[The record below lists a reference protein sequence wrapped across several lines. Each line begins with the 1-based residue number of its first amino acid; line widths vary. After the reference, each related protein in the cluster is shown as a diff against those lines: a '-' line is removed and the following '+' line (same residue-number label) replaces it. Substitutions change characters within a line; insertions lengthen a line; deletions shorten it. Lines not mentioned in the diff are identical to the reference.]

1 MTRGVLLLLVM
12 LAAPLTGLWFGGAP
26 APGVSTW
33 TVAAAA
39 ACVLLADLLGPPK
52 NAGGRI
58 GSAALAAVLFAVGYS
73 VGLREQE
80 QAVTEVSTRAEEVRR
95 ALEVY
100 HDTWSEY
107 PDELADLDL
116 AVPGKRILR
125 GGLLEYERTFT
136 GYRMTFEDGFGRYE
150 ADHRHG
156 FLPVK

>member
-1 MTRGVLLLLVM
+1 MTRGLLLLLVM
-12 LAAPLTGLWFGGAP
+12 LAAPLTGLFFGGAP
-26 APGVSTW
+26 TQGVSTW

-39 ACVLLADLLGPPK
+39 ACVLLADLLGPPRS
-52 NAGGRI
+52 AGGRI
-58 GSAALAAVLFAVGYS
+58 GTAVLAGVLFAVGYS

-80 QAVTEVSTRAEEVRR
+80 RAVTEVSNRAEELRR

-107 PDELADLDL
+107 PDELSDLDV

-125 GGLLEYERTFT
+125 GDLLDYERTLT